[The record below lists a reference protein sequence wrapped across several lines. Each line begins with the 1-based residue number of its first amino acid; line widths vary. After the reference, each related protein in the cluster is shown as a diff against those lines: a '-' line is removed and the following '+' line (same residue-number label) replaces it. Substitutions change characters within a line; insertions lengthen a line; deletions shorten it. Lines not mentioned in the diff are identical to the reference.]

1 MKICL
6 INPNTTSSMTE
17 KAAQA
22 ARAVV
27 SEGTEVIASNPDMGP
42 QSIEG
47 FYDEAFSV
55 PGLINEIKRHADAD
69 AYVLACFD
77 DTGLD
82 AARCCTESPVIGIG
96 EAAYHMASMIGTR
109 FGVVTT
115 LSRSVAALEHNL
127 VKYGLMARCSGVRAS
142 DVPVL
147 ELESIAVDGVTS
159 NPAYEKICLGIDA
172 AIKID
177 KAESIVL
184 GCAGMADL
192 PKRLT
197 REFSV
202 PVVDGVAAAARMAE
216 SLAALGLTT
225 SKIGAYAAPAA
236 KRYSGIMEA
245 FQPAG

>member
-6 INPNTTSSMTE
+6 VNPNTTEAMTE
-17 KAAQA
+17 KAAKA
-22 ARAVV
+22 ARLVV
-27 SEGTEVIASNPDMGP
+27 GQGTDVVATNPSMGP
-42 QSIEG
+42 ESIEG
-47 FYDEAFSV
+47 YYDEVFSI
-55 PGLINEIKRHADAD
+55 PGLIDEITKHPAD

-82 AARCCTESPVIGIG
+82 AARCVTEKPVVGIG
-96 EAAYHMASMIGTR
+96 EAAYHMASMLGSR

-147 ELESIAVDGVTS
+147 ELESITPDNKES
-159 NPAYEKICLGIDA
+159 NPALDKISEQIEA

-177 KAESIVL
+177 QAEAIVL

-192 PKRLT
+192 ARRLSSD
-197 REFSV
+197 FGV
-202 PVVDGVAAAARMAE
+202 PVVDGVAAAAKMAE

-225 SKIGAYAAPAA
+225 SKIGAYASPGA
-236 KRYSGIMEA
+236 KRYSGIMQA
-245 FQPAG
+245 FEPG